1 LNCEESSMP
10 MTFEEAE
17 AKFRQLQARV
27 QRGESISR
35 AEYEEEVGKLAVQDR
50 NGTLWEINPRT
61 GKWMYFDGAEWVSGA
76 PPGHETST
84 VIPVPKE
91 ILAAKETPAAPP
103 AASAPSS
110 PAPSSPRP
118 TTPTPAVPARVSAA
132 PSEPPPFVR
141 TEQKQKSPPRQKPSI
156 APPPSGLSG
165 ETPARQG
172 PLGGRNREWVPL
184 AIASVVLL
192 LCAILLFGGWTIAS
206 RFFGPT
212 TTPTRATALTSPTI
226 TRVPTAMLLPSPT
239 PIPPTLVPV
248 TAKVTATTLN
258 VRAEANSKTKSV
270 GTLKKD
276 NQVTF
281 LAQTKGEKIEGQDAW
296 YLINLPN
303 SNQQGWVFL
312 GKNFQILSGDPNT
325 LPVGGAATPTPTK
338 GTAAPLAPAGAT
350 PTSTVIGV
358 IPPAPKTYP

>member
-1 LNCEESSMP
+1 MP

-17 AKFRQLQARV
+17 TRFRQLQARV

-76 PPGHETST
+76 PPGHDTST
-84 VIPVPKE
+84 VMPVLKE
-91 ILAAKETPAAPP
+91 ILASERETQPAPP
-103 AASAPSS
+103 AASAPPPVPPSTRPAAPSALS
-110 PAPSSPRP
+110 PARP
-118 TTPTPAVPARVSAA
+118 AAPARAPAA
-132 PSEPPPFVR
+132 PSEPPPFIR
-141 TEQKQKSPPRQKPSI
+141 TEQKQKPPARQKPPA
-156 APPPSGLSG
+156 APPSAPTS
-165 ETPARQG
+165 ERPARKG

-184 AIASVVLL
+184 AIGAVVLL
-192 LCAILLFGGWTIAS
+192 FCAVLLFVTAQFVLPLLS
-206 RFFGPT
+206 PRP
-212 TTPTRATALTSPTI
+212 TPTRTLSAAQATGTK
-226 TRVPTAMLLPSPT
+226 VPTPMLLPSPT
-239 PIPPTLVPV
+239 PIPPTPAPV

-258 VRAEANSKTKSV
+258 VRTEPSSKSKSV

-281 LAQTKGEKIEGQDAW
+281 LTQAKGEKIEGEDTW

-303 SNQQGWVFL
+303 SSQQGWVFF
-312 GKNFQILSGDPNT
+312 GKNFQILSGDPKT

-338 GTAAPLAPAGAT
+338 GAVVPAGPTAT
-350 PTSTVIGV
+350 LTPIGV
-358 IPPAPKTYP
+358 IPPTPKAYP